1 MTRAEAKGG
10 AHGFWRFPISGRR
23 RPRVSEASVRPE
35 RLERAIVTPK
45 TRGARAAR
53 NARVIRHAKK
63 KDSEWSGTAMVGG
76 GTERGRAD
84 AMHVCVG
91 LGRGDHKVTTVQIFA
106 QLV

>member
-53 NARVIRHAKK
+53 NARVISPAKK
-63 KDSEWSGTAMVGG
+63 KDSEWSGAAMVFG
-76 GTERGRAD
+76 GTEQGKSG
-84 AMHVCVG
+84 AMN
-91 LGRGDHKVTTVQIFA
+91 
-106 QLV
+106 